1 MMIYPIISPYAKNLP
16 VYVTGIGSKGN
27 TENIVRA
34 NGLNMNQIYIVT
46 NGSGILSCGKEEYK
60 LCPGS
65 CFVLRK
71 GHAHTYKA
79 TDEDFFGIW
88 ICFGGSAAKTLTD
101 MLAPSGF
108 CVFTLES
115 PRESIALF
123 DKMLGLI
130 SEDAEY
136 SQEEASALLYRMI
149 LNLMRLKNS
158 AALSSHK
165 KVQEAI
171 GYIEINYDKEI
182 SLDDIADAA
191 GMTKFALCR
200 SFKNQFGTTVFSY
213 LIRYRINAA
222 KRLLTEYSDRT
233 VSDIAHSVGFG
244 DVCYFISAFK
254 KSEGMT
260 PAQFK
265 KLWN

>member
-1 MMIYPIISPYAKNLP
+1 MMIYPNISPYIKNLP

-46 NGSGILSCGKEEYK
+46 TGNGILLNGKDEYN

-65 CFVLRK
+65 CFVLQK
-71 GHAHTYKA
+71 GHPHIYKA

-88 ICFGGSAAKTLTD
+88 ICFDGSASKTLTD

-108 CVFTLES
+108 CFFTSEFL
-115 PRESIALF
+115 RDSIALF

-165 KVQEAI
+165 KVQAAI
-171 GYIEINYDKEI
+171 GYIEINYDREI

-213 LIRYRINAA
+213 LIRYRITVA
-222 KRLLTEYSDRT
+222 KRLRTEYSDRT
-233 VSDIAHSVGFG
+233 ISDIAHSVGFG
-244 DVCYFISAFK
+244 DVCYFISVFK